1 MPFSKLGLDDRI
13 LRAIKDAGY
22 TEPTPIQAAAVPLV
36 LAAHDLIGIAQTG
49 TGKTAAFTWPM
60 LSMMAGA
67 PPQAGRRRTRALV
80 LAPTR
85 ELVVQIEE
93 NVKAYGRHVPL
104 RIAKVFGGVGE
115 RPQIDALRSGA
126 DMVIATPGR
135 LMDLMGQG
143 HADFSALQFLVLDEA
158 DRMLDMGFVPAIR
171 KIVRVLPKARQT
183 LMFSATLSQEIELLT
198 KEFQQHPKKVEIGR
212 RSNPAETV
220 AQFIYEVSKDH
231 KPSLLAHLLRD
242 KELNMVLVFTRTKHG
257 ADRVAKRLGRDGI
270 STATLHANR
279 SQSQR
284 LRALQDFKS
293 GAVRVLVA
301 TDIAARGIDVDGISH
316 VVNFDFPPHVE
327 DYVHRIG
334 RTGRANAVGDAI
346 SFVMPEDHGALRTL
360 ERFIGRGIV
369 RKTAEGF
376 DYKAPPPRE
385 QTGPEDRGRHRTAQ
399 RQQRQQQPH
408 RYARGPQAKR
418 QPGGPHT
425 QNPPRGT
432 QEQRPP
438 RGMQEQRP
446 RQEEMRGEVETVRES
461 PLRQQGRATGR
472 RSRRW

>member
-1 MPFSKLGLDDRI
+1 
-13 LRAIKDAGY
+13 
-22 TEPTPIQAAAVPLV
+22 
-36 LAAHDLIGIAQTG
+36 
-49 TGKTAAFTWPM
+49 
-60 LSMMAGA
+60 
-67 PPQAGRRRTRALV
+67 
-80 LAPTR
+80 
-85 ELVVQIEE
+85 
-93 NVKAYGRHVPL
+93 
-104 RIAKVFGGVGE
+104 
-115 RPQIDALRSGA
+115 
-126 DMVIATPGR
+126 
-135 LMDLMGQG
+135 MGQG
-143 HADFSALQFLVLDEA
+143 HADFGALRFLVLDEA

-171 KIVRVLPKARQT
+171 KIVRVLPKTRQT
-183 LMFSATLSQEIELLT
+183 LLFSATLSKEIEVLT

-220 AQFIYEVSKDH
+220 TQLVYEVPKDH

-242 KELNMVLVFTRTKHG
+242 QALNMVLVFTRTKHG

-270 STATLHANR
+270 TTATLHANR

-284 LRALQDFKS
+284 LKALQDFKS

-376 DYKAPPPRE
+376 NYKAPPPRE
-385 QTGPEDRGRHRTAQ
+385 QAGPEERRYRDPRQQKHPQQRSRGPQQPPQ
-399 RQQRQQQPH
+399 RGPQQQRQP
-408 RYARGPQAKR
+408 RELP
-418 QPGGPHT
+418 
-425 QNPPRGT
+425 PPRGAWHDGA
-432 QEQRPP
+432 QDMQR
-438 RGMQEQRP
+438 
-446 RQEEMRGEVETVRES
+446 EVETAQKS
-461 PLRQQGRATGR
+461 PLRQAGRVTGR

>member
-13 LRAIKDAGY
+13 LRAINDSGY
-22 TEPTPIQAAAVPLV
+22 TEPTPIQSAAVPLV
-36 LAAHDLIGIAQTG
+36 LAGNDLIGIAQTG
-49 TGKTAAFTWPM
+49 TGKTAAFTWPL
-60 LSMMAGA
+60 LSMITGN
-67 PPQAGRRRTRALV
+67 PQQAGRRKTRALV

-93 NVKAYGRHVPL
+93 NVRAYGRHVPL

-115 RPQIDALRSGA
+115 RPQIDALRTGA

-171 KIVRVLPKARQT
+171 KIVRVLPKTRQT
-183 LMFSATLSQEIELLT
+183 LLFSATLSKEIEVLT
-198 KEFQQHPKKVEIGR
+198 REFQHNPKKVEIGR
-212 RSNPAETV
+212 RSNPAELVT
-220 AQFIYEVSKDH
+220 QFIYEVSKDH

-242 KELNMVLVFTRTKHG
+242 QSLNMVLVFTRTKHG
-257 ADRVAKRLGRDGI
+257 ADRVAKRLGRDGVT
-270 STATLHANR
+270 TATLHANR

-376 DYKAPPPRE
+376 DYKSAPPRE
-385 QTGPEDRGRHRTAQ
+385 PAGADGPRYRDP
-399 RQQRQQQPH
+399 RQQQQQQRRNQPQRSH
-408 RYARGPQAKR
+408 RGPQ
-418 QPGGPHT
+418 QQG
-425 QNPPRGT
+425 PPRGRQEPRAPRT
-432 QEQRPP
+432 EAAPQEQHREPV
-438 RGMQEQRP
+438 MEQTR
-446 RQEEMRGEVETVRES
+446 
-461 PLRQQGRATGR
+461 LRQTGRVTGR